1 MKLETLE
8 ELEAK
13 KFFKKQN
20 PMFCSMGHVMHEN
33 MQLGTAVFQANGAS
47 NLDMEA
53 IKKEGMKSLIMHEVG
68 HTLGLNHN
76 MKASQLFSP
85 AQLEDAAFIK
95 GKALTGSVMDYAGI
109 NVTKDRSKQGQYYD
123 MAVGPYDVWAV
134 QFGYQ
139 DFKNDTE
146 MSALL
151 NESTKPELIFGNDAD
166 DMRSSRNGIDPR
178 VMIGDLSNDQ
188 ITYSIN
194 RFELVNAMMKNIKTQ
209 FTKKGETY
217 EDLRRAYYTLHRQT
231 AIAGGV
237 VSRFIGGVYVD
248 RATYNQEGGTMPYT
262 PVSLEDQK
270 RAMAALKKYIF
281 APNSFNTPKEV
292 YNYLAKQRR
301 GYNFFGNPE
310 DPKIHAQVLAYQT
323 RTLSH
328 LMHPNT
334 LQRLSDSELYG
345 NKYKLSTFMTDLNNM
360 MFKPDVYGS
369 INSFRQN
376 LQAVYTKRLI
386 NMIVG
391 KSSDRYTVASKSM
404 AIYNLKNIKTWV
416 NNGTGNVA
424 TKAHKNHLK
433 TLITNAMKE
442 IK

>member
-1 MKLETLE
+1 
-8 ELEAK
+8 
-13 KFFKKQN
+13 
-20 PMFCSMGHVMHEN
+20 
-33 MQLGTAVFQANGAS
+33 
-47 NLDMEA
+47 
-53 IKKEGMKSLIMHEVG
+53 
-68 HTLGLNHN
+68 
-76 MKASQLFSP
+76 
-85 AQLEDAAFIK
+85 
-95 GKALTGSVMDYAGI
+95 
-109 NVTKDRSKQGQYYD
+109 

-151 NESTKPELIFGNDAD
+151 NQSTKPELIFGNDAD

-345 NKYKLSTFMTDLNNM
+345 NKYKLSTYMTDLNNM
-360 MFKPDVYGS
+360 IFKPDVYGS
-369 INSFRQN
+369 INSFRQK
-376 LQAVYTKRLI
+376 LQAVYTQRLI
-386 NMIVG
+386 NMITG
-391 KSSDRYTVASKSM
+391 KASKRYAIAAKSM

-416 NNGTGNVA
+416 SNGTGDVA